1 MARPREPLR
10 LNIPPNLNS
19 QQPMPYGGHPMF
31 SPALPTALQ
40 GGMFPQYPL
49 RTPMQPYFNPQA
61 PGAPS
66 RPTHRHA
73 SASIANFTPSALQSS
88 FPMTPGAGHFP
99 RPSLMGGGPSF
110 PGPGGGG
117 PPFPG
122 RNRRQPSIGGP
133 PKAVLGGPTR
143 KLSPLPPVVVVPTPA
158 PIKLKKMV
166 VKLPK
171 ESPMD
176 EDGKP
181 LEKPSWARTP
191 LETPFV
197 YKEVQVLEAELTT
210 ADPYPTDS
218 ERHEM
223 PPTIDVF
230 LPGKRAW
237 QDIKK
242 REIDEK
248 LERLGV
254 ERSGNGHIHA
264 PHARAASISSPAD
277 PALLFF
283 KLNKLQLQQSQTVS
297 SLNSLSSSPQPPFGL
312 SPSPHH
318 QAPRFLTNR
327 HGYSMSLA
335 QPPTFHSP
343 SAPSSAFGGP
353 THNPFGPNAF
363 LGSDQRSL
371 PGDLDPDNESE
382 AEPIHAPQ
390 GRVPVSMPSLSAPL
404 SLARPESRD
413 SRPDFTRGFGL
424 DVTEE
429 EEETEEE
436 GDDNFA
442 ANDGDNADG
451 EDSDGEG
458 EGLRTA
464 RHSRHVSRLSGA
476 LSLRSVGGVV
486 GDSLNGQAHE
496 RTDPA
501 PGDASQDMDLDQE
514 AAAEWTGSEDQEQ
527 LPEHETSDDESI
539 GDEWSNPSDEERAR
553 QNRVERRMQRRLDDQ
568 PRRVPNFPRP
578 PDNTV
583 VVPRPHEDDMISNP
597 SEEEALH
604 RGEYLGA
611 DPHHYYSGSPSSR
624 SPRPLPALPHSR
636 ATSGNFTSHDPAQA
650 HSRLPSDN
658 YYPQQQQQHLPRRDS
673 LNPHAK
679 PFVFGAPVEQFVFGA
694 PAAAS
699 SPNPWSSHRPQTPP
713 KAPLIGH
720 SRLPSIGTALNPA
733 AAEFRPTGF
742 NPAAPEFKPT
752 GFTFKPPPGVPHVAF
767 PEPEPSQPTAES
779 TPYKTQGREKRQRR
793 SLSAGSNEE
802 GDSMSSFRFPPNV
815 DSPQSIRRAA
825 PVSTAHSSLNP
836 SAEPFTFAGFTSAL
850 DTVPL
855 LPSLMPMSPG
865 ADEMLNDESLGTAKP
880 DAKDAADDA
889 EERQF
894 TLPAARPKR
903 APIPLDFTHAT
914 SPSMQLDFRSSNTV
928 PAGLFKAMVNS
939 SDERTRRAVRSRLS
953 SREIF
958 DHSHRPSLDDL
969 NVPPISVSRKISR
982 SRLVTD
988 PGNRQAS
995 PADDL
1000 FASSVR
1006 RISGGHTRR
1015 RSSLPDA
1022 LRDATN
1028 TSVSEESSAA
1038 MDLTSRM
1045 EMHQYEQRLEAL
1057 LDEKLDSIRRDLV
1070 RTKGS
1075 LSPSAE
1081 AMITEVVQL
1090 FRSQL
1095 QDSAVRRLENS
1106 QMDARGEM
1114 DFELIKDVVEQGHA
1128 EARAV
1133 LKREL
1138 ADIAMRMS
1146 QGRMP
1151 VDSAESIAPLMQEL
1165 NNRTIDAVV
1174 EAIQELSVRLETISG
1189 AAPARERDSMVD
1201 ALMSALAPV
1210 LNSLHPESVDYD
1222 YLTDK
1227 LTQAVKPHISQLI
1240 DLASDKRE
1248 TASLIVDRILPLLP
1262 SSKGA
1267 KIDTDAIALQ
1277 LCAEV
1282 RRAIAPIDAF
1292 EIKEQV
1298 ADLVV
1303 ERLDSRLAVRDRTF
1317 NPETIASKVTDGV
1330 AHLLEPINQVTEH
1343 LSTLLDGQK
1352 SLSTQ
1357 QTDIAST
1364 HKQVVDLMSELP
1376 PRLVAAIEAL
1386 NAAQANVPKPNG
1398 VIAHDSAPDEHVL
1411 RIKSVVEDV
1420 AGEQRNLAAN
1430 SRELLSL
1437 HREVLEQ
1444 LNVLPES
1451 FAAATNILHGAH
1463 AEFALTRDANKRE
1476 IDDLR
1481 RSNTEY
1487 QVQVAKAR
1495 GAHGQVRVEKEVV
1508 TEKLSIVEADR
1519 DRLRLQLK
1527 ELQASTSSKANDLT
1541 AVEARNTELEDALAK
1556 ALARLQASDVTHQT
1570 SQERILELEKVN
1582 RELQTE
1588 KQSLKS
1594 KVDSL
1599 DLQATF
1605 AARDKDSA
1613 LQALN
1618 ALQKQ
1623 HDHLTSQQSH
1633 WDDLR
1638 HASGQ
1643 IEMLTNLIGQA
1654 DNEELK
1660 ELRHVRDRSKVL
1672 EGEHAALLKR
1682 FKDQES
1688 KVANSEKAALT
1699 ARQSLSQ
1706 AQQRSS
1712 EWEKRAKEYEA
1723 QLEMT
1728 QTKLDQAEQTQSQ
1741 LDADYSLVKLQ
1752 LEEREADERLA
1763 KDRDNKFRDQIVVL
1777 EAKVN
1782 QLQVELDRSRA
1793 RTPTKTAPAP
1803 IASSSPY
1810 RNITNGSTRRP
1821 DSRASTVYPSRPP
1834 SPSARSITPPH
1845 PSVWDSMHAPRGPN
1859 GAHNSTAAS
1868 MHAPAAHTP
1877 TPASRYP
1884 GLGDKRRPP
1893 SQAYSRYSQARATP
1907 PSPTPSTVSL
1917 APTQGPD
1924 GWWQ

>member
-19 QQPMPYGGHPMF
+19 QQPMPFGGHPMF

-40 GGMFPQYPL
+40 GGMFPQFPL

-66 RPTHRHA
+66 RPTHRQG

-88 FPMTPGAGHFP
+88 FPMTPGGGHFP
-99 RPSLMGGGPSF
+99 RPSLMGGAGQSF

-117 PPFPG
+117 PPFPN
-122 RNRRQPSIGGP
+122 RSRRQPSIGGP
-133 PKAVLGGPTR
+133 PKAVLGGPAR
-143 KLSPLPPVVVVPTPA
+143 KLSPLPPVVAAPPPA
-158 PIKLKKMV
+158 PTKPKKMI

-197 YKEVQVLEAELTT
+197 YKEVQVVEAELTT
-210 ADPYPTDS
+210 AEPYPSDS
-218 ERHEM
+218 ERYEM

-254 ERSGNGHIHA
+254 ERSANGHIHA

-283 KLNKLQLQQSQTVS
+283 KLNKLQIQQAQTVS

-318 QAPRFLTNR
+318 QPPQRFLTNR

-335 QPPTFHSP
+335 QPPTFYSHS
-343 SAPSSAFGGP
+343 AASSTFGGP
-353 THNPFGPNAF
+353 TQNPFGPNAF
-363 LGSDQRSL
+363 LGSDQRSV
-371 PGDLDPDNESE
+371 PSDLENESE
-382 AEPIHAPQ
+382 PEPIHAPQ
-390 GRVPVSMPSLSAPL
+390 GRVPVSMPSLAAPL
-404 SLARPESRD
+404 SLSRPESRD

-429 EEETEEE
+429 EDETEEE
-436 GDDNFA
+436 GEGHDSFA
-442 ANDGDNADG
+442 TNDGDNADG
-451 EDSDGEG
+451 EDSEGEG

-486 GDSLNGQAHE
+486 GDNLNGHAHE
-496 RTDPA
+496 RTDLA

-514 AAAEWTGSEDQEQ
+514 AVAEWTGSEDQEH
-527 LPEHETSDDESI
+527 LPDHETSDEESI
-539 GDEWSNPSDEERAR
+539 GDWSNPSDEERAR
-553 QNRVERRMQRRLDDQ
+553 QQRVERRMQRRMEDQ

-578 PDNTV
+578 PDHTV

-604 RGEYLGA
+604 NGEYLGA
-611 DPHHYYSGSPSSR
+611 DPNKYYSGSPSGR
-624 SPRPLPALPHSR
+624 SARPLPALPHSR
-636 ATSGNFTSHDPAQA
+636 ATSGNFTAHDPAQA

-658 YYPQQQQQHLPRRDS
+658 YMYPQPQPQPQPYLPRRDS

-694 PAAAS
+694 PSAS
-699 SPNPWSSHRPQTPP
+699 SPNPWSTHRPQTPP
-713 KAPLIGH
+713 KAPLITH

-733 AAEFRPTGF
+733 AAEFKPTGF

-752 GFTFKPPPGVPHVAF
+752 GFTFRPPPGVPHVAF
-767 PEPEPSQPTAES
+767 PEPEPASQPTAES

-802 GDSMSSFRFPPNV
+802 GDSMSSFRFPPNI

-825 PVSTAHSSLNP
+825 PASTAHSSLNP
-836 SAEPFTFAGFTSAL
+836 SAEPFTFAGFKSNH

-865 ADEMLNDESLGTAKP
+865 AEETPNDESLGTAKP
-880 DAKDAADDA
+880 EANQNA
-889 EERQF
+889 EEEPQF
-894 TLPAARPKR
+894 SLSVGRPKR
-903 APIPLDFTHAT
+903 APIPLDFTHAA

-939 SDERTRRAVRSRLS
+939 GDERTRRTVRSRLS

-969 NVPPISVSRKISR
+969 NVQPISRKISR

-988 PGNRQAS
+988 PGNRQSS

-1006 RISGGHTRR
+1006 RPGGHVRR
-1015 RSSLPDA
+1015 QSSLPDA

-1028 TSVSEESSAA
+1028 TSVSEESSPA

-1057 LDEKLDSIRRDLV
+1057 LDEKLDGIRRDIV
-1070 RTKGS
+1070 RSKGS
-1075 LSPSAE
+1075 LSTSAE

-1095 QDSAVRRLENS
+1095 QDSAVRSLENS
-1106 QMDARGEM
+1106 HMDARGEI
-1114 DFELIKDVVEQGHA
+1114 DFELIRGVVEQGHA
-1128 EARAV
+1128 EARTV

-1146 QGRMP
+1146 QGQIP
-1151 VDSAESIAPLMQEL
+1151 VDSAESITPLMQEL
-1165 NNRTIDAVV
+1165 NNRTVDAVV
-1174 EAIQELSVRLETISG
+1174 EAIQELSVRLEAVSV

-1201 ALMSALAPV
+1201 ALMSALTPV

-1262 SSKGA
+1262 SSKAA
-1267 KIDTDAIALQ
+1267 KVDTDAIALQ

-1317 NPETIASKVTDGV
+1317 NPETMAGKVTDGV
-1330 AHLLEPINQVTEH
+1330 AQLLEPMNQVTSH
-1343 LSTLLDGQK
+1343 LSTLVDGQK

-1357 QTDIAST
+1357 QTDLAAT
-1364 HKQVVDLMSELP
+1364 HKQVVDLMAELP
-1376 PRLVAAIEAL
+1376 PRLLAAIEAL

-1398 VIAHDSAPDEHVL
+1398 VVAHDSAPNEHVL
-1411 RIKSVVEDV
+1411 HIKSVVEDV
-1420 AGEQRNLAAN
+1420 AGEQKTLLAN
-1430 SRELLSL
+1430 NRELFSL
-1437 HREVLEQ
+1437 HKEVLEQ
-1444 LNVLPES
+1444 LNALPES

-1476 IDDLR
+1476 MDELR
-1481 RSNTEY
+1481 RNNTEY

-1495 GAHGQVRVEKEVV
+1495 GAHGQVRVEKEVIA
-1508 TEKLSIVEADR
+1508 EKLSIVEADR

-1527 ELQASTSSKANDLT
+1527 ELQASTSSKALDLT
-1541 AVEARNTELEDALAK
+1541 AVEARNSELEDALAK

-1570 SQERILELEKVN
+1570 SQERILELEKAN
-1582 RELQTE
+1582 RDLMTE

-1613 LQALN
+1613 LQALT

-1682 FKDQES
+1682 FKDQEA
-1688 KVANSEKAALT
+1688 KVTNSEKAALA

-1706 AQQRSS
+1706 AQLRSS

-1793 RTPTKTAPAP
+1793 KTPTKAAPAS
-1803 IASSSPY
+1803 ASLPSPY

-1834 SPSARSITPPH
+1834 SPSARSITPPG

-1859 GAHNSTAAS
+1859 GTHNSTAAS

-1877 TPASRYP
+1877 TPASRYS

-1893 SQAYSRYSQARATP
+1893 SQAYPRYPHARAAP

-1917 APTQGPD
+1917 APTEGPD

>member
-1 MARPREPLR
+1 MAQVRSREPLR
-10 LNIPPNLNS
+10 LNIPPSLNS
-19 QQPMPYGGHPMF
+19 QQHMPFGGQPMF

-40 GGMFPQYPL
+40 GGMFPQFPL

-73 SASIANFTPSALQSS
+73 SASIASFTPSALQQPA
-88 FPMTPGAGHFP
+88 FPMTPGSGHFP
-99 RPSLMGGGPSF
+99 RPSLMMGQSF
-110 PGPGGGG
+110 PGPGG

-133 PKAVLGGPTR
+133 PKAVLGGPAR
-143 KLSPLPPVVVVPTPA
+143 KLSPLPPVVAPPPPA
-158 PIKLKKMV
+158 AKPKKTT

-171 ESPMD
+171 ESPKD

-197 YKEVQVLEAELTT
+197 YKEVEIVEAELTT
-210 ADPYPTDS
+210 AESYPSDS
-218 ERHEM
+218 WRLEI

-237 QDIKK
+237 QEIKK

-254 ERSGNGHIHA
+254 ERSTNAHILA

-283 KLNKLQLQQSQTVS
+283 KLNKLQQSQTQS
-297 SLNSLSSSPQPPFGL
+297 SLNPSTVNSSSTSPQPPFGL

-335 QPPTFHSP
+335 QPPTFHAP
-343 SAPSSAFGGP
+343 SAPPSNFGGP
-353 THNPFGPNAF
+353 GHNPFGPTAF

-371 PGDLDPDNESE
+371 PDDFGPGSESE
-382 AEPIHAPQ
+382 GEPIHAPQ
-390 GRVPVSMPSLSAPL
+390 GRVPMTMPSLSAL
-404 SLARPESRD
+404 NRPESRD

-429 EEETEEE
+429 EDETTEEE
-436 GDDNFA
+436 GEANDSFA
-442 ANDGDNADG
+442 TNDGDN
-451 EDSDGEG
+451 EDSDEEG
-458 EGLRTA
+458 DGLKTA

-486 GDSLNGQAHE
+486 GDNINSHAHE
-496 RTDPA
+496 RMDV
-501 PGDASQDMDLDQE
+501 GDASQDMELDQE
-514 AAAEWTGSEDQEQ
+514 VAAEWTGSEDQDFHRQ
-527 LPEHETSDDESI
+527 ETSDDESI
-539 GDEWSNPSDEERAR
+539 GDWSNPSDEERAR
-553 QNRVERRMQRRLDDQ
+553 QLRVERRMQRRLDDQ
-568 PRRVPNFPRP
+568 PRRVPDFPRP
-578 PDNTV
+578 PDNTII
-583 VVPRPHEDDMISNP
+583 VPRLQDDDMISNP

-604 RGEYLGA
+604 RSDY
-611 DPHHYYSGSPSSR
+611 
-624 SPRPLPALPHSR
+624 PHSR
-636 ATSGNFTSHDPAQA
+636 ATSGNFTAHDPAQA

-658 YYPQQQQQHLPRRDS
+658 LLFPQPQQQQPHTFMPRRDS

-694 PAAAS
+694 PSAP
-699 SPNPWSSHRPQTPP
+699 SPNPWSAHRPQTPP
-713 KAPLIGH
+713 KAPLITH
-720 SRLPSIGTALNPA
+720 SRLPSIGTMLNPA
-733 AAEFRPTGF
+733 AAEFKPISVEFKPSGF
-742 NPAAPEFKPT
+742 NPAAAEFKPS
-752 GFTFKPPPGVPHVAF
+752 GFTFRPPPGVPHVAF
-767 PEPEPSQPTAES
+767 PEPEPPQPTAES

-802 GDSMSSFRFPPNV
+802 GDSMSSFRFPPNI
-815 DSPQSIRRAA
+815 DSPQSIRRDA
-825 PVSTAHSSLNP
+825 PVSTTHSLNP
-836 SAEPFTFAGFTSAL
+836 SAEPFTFAGFGQR

-855 LPSLMPMSPG
+855 LPSLMPLSPG
-865 ADEMLNDESLGTAKP
+865 AEDTLNNDESVGTAKP
-880 DAKDAADDA
+880 EPKPEGEA
-889 EERQF
+889 EF
-894 TLPAARPKR
+894 VLPVGRTKR
-903 APIPLDFTHAT
+903 APIPLDFTHAV
-914 SPSMQLDFRSSNTV
+914 SPSTQLDFRSSNTV
-928 PAGLFKAMVNS
+928 PAGLFKALANG
-939 SDERTRRAVRSRLS
+939 DERTRRTVRSRLS
-953 SREIF
+953 SHEIF

-995 PADDL
+995 PADDI
-1000 FASSVR
+1000 FSSSVR
-1006 RISGGHTRR
+1006 RPPAGHTRR

-1028 TSVSEESSAA
+1028 TSVSEDESVA

-1045 EMHQYEQRLEAL
+1045 EILKYEERLEAL
-1057 LDEKLDSIRRDLV
+1057 LDEKLNVIRRDLV
-1070 RTKGS
+1070 HTKGS

-1095 QDSAVRRLENS
+1095 QETASRAFEDSRA
-1106 QMDARGEM
+1106 DARGEM

-1138 ADIAMRMS
+1138 ADIGMRMS
-1146 QGRMP
+1146 QGRVP
-1151 VDSAESIAPLMQEL
+1151 VEPAESMGPLMQEL
-1165 NNRTIDAVV
+1165 NNRTVDAVV
-1174 EAIQELSVRLETISG
+1174 EAIQELSVRLEAITV

-1201 ALMSALAPV
+1201 ALMSALAPT
-1210 LNSLHPESVDYD
+1210 LRSLHPEAVNYD
-1222 YLTDK
+1222 YLTEK

-1248 TASLIVDRILPLLP
+1248 TAGMIVDSILPLLP
-1262 SSKGA
+1262 SKSNA
-1267 KIDTDAIALQ
+1267 IDTDAIALQ

-1282 RRAIAPIDAF
+1282 RRAIAPIDPF

-1303 ERLDSRLAVRDRTF
+1303 ERLDSRLAVRDRTL
-1317 NPETIASKVTDGV
+1317 NADTMASKVADGV
-1330 AHLLEPINQVTEH
+1330 GHLLEPLKDVTTH

-1357 QTDIAST
+1357 QTDLAST
-1364 HKQVVDLMSELP
+1364 HKQVVDLMSDLP
-1376 PRLVAAIEAL
+1376 PRLIAAIEAL
-1386 NAAQANVPKPNG
+1386 NAAQAHVPKANG
-1398 VIAHDSAPDEHVL
+1398 VVSHDSVPSEHVL
-1411 RIKSVVEDV
+1411 HIKSVVEDV
-1420 AGEQRNLAAN
+1420 AGEQKTLTAN
-1430 SRELLSL
+1430 SRELLSM
-1437 HREVLEQ
+1437 HKEVLEQ
-1444 LNVLPES
+1444 LNSLPES
-1451 FAAATNILHGAH
+1451 FASATNILHGAH

-1476 IDDLR
+1476 MDELR
-1481 RSNTEY
+1481 RNNTEY

-1495 GAHGQVRVEKEVV
+1495 GAHGQVRVEKEVLS
-1508 TEKLSIVEADR
+1508 EKLSIVESDR

-1527 ELQASTSSKANDLT
+1527 ELQASTSSKALEST
-1541 AVEARNTELEDALAK
+1541 AVEARNKELEDALAK
-1556 ALARLQASDVTHQT
+1556 ALARLQASDVTLQT
-1570 SQERILELEKVN
+1570 SQERTLELENAN
-1582 RELQTE
+1582 RELTTE
-1588 KQSLKS
+1588 KQTLKA
-1594 KVDSL
+1594 KLDSL
-1599 DLQATF
+1599 DLKATF
-1605 AARDKDSA
+1605 ATRDKESA
-1613 LQALN
+1613 VQALS

-1682 FKDQES
+1682 FKDQEG
-1688 KVANSEKAALT
+1688 KVANSEKAAMT

-1712 EWEKRAKEYEA
+1712 EWEKRAKEHET
-1723 QLEMT
+1723 QLELT
-1728 QTKLDQAEQTQSQ
+1728 QTKLDQAEQMQSQ

-1763 KDRDNKFRDQIVVL
+1763 KDRDNKLRDQIVAL

-1782 QLQVELDRSRA
+1782 HLQVELDRSRA
-1793 RTPTKTAPAP
+1793 KTPTKASAPAP
-1803 IASSSPY
+1803 SPAPSPY
-1810 RNITNGSTRRP
+1810 RNVPNGRP
-1821 DSRASTVYPSRPP
+1821 SSRASTIYPSRPP

-1859 GAHNSTAAS
+1859 GAHNSSAAS
-1868 MHAPAAHTP
+1868 MHAPAAQTP
-1877 TPASRYP
+1877 TPASRYTAQ
-1884 GLGDKRRPP
+1884 LGNKRRPP
-1893 SQAYSRYSQARATP
+1893 SQAYSRYSQAQARVAP

>member
-1 MARPREPLR
+1 MAQVRPREPLR
-10 LNIPPNLNS
+10 LNIPPNLAA
-19 QQPMPYGGHPMF
+19 QQPMPFGGQPMF

-40 GGMFPQYPL
+40 GGMFPQFPL
-49 RTPMQPYFNPQA
+49 RTPMQPYFNPQV

-66 RPTHRHA
+66 RPTHRQA
-73 SASIANFTPSALQSS
+73 SASIASFTPSALQPP
-88 FPMTPGAGHFP
+88 FPMTPGAGHGHFP
-99 RPSLMGGGPSF
+99 RPSLMMGQSF
-110 PGPGGGG
+110 PNPGG

-133 PKAVLGGPTR
+133 PKAVLGGPAR
-143 KLSPLPPVVVVPTPA
+143 KLSPLPPVVAAPTPPAA
-158 PIKLKKMV
+158 PKKKV
-166 VKLPK
+166 IVKLPN
-171 ESPMD
+171 ESPKD
-176 EDGKP
+176 DDGKP

-197 YKEVQVLEAELTT
+197 YKEVQIVEAELTT
-210 ADPYPTDS
+210 AESYPSDS
-218 ERHEM
+218 WRHEI

-237 QDIKK
+237 QEIKK

-254 ERSGNGHIHA
+254 ERSTNAQIHA

-283 KLNKLQLQQSQTVS
+283 KLNKLQQSQTQS
-297 SLNSLSSSPQPPFGL
+297 SLNPSTVNSSSTSPQPPWGL

-335 QPPTFHSP
+335 QPPTFHST
-343 SAPSSAFGGP
+343 SSGTFGGP
-353 THNPFGPNAF
+353 TNNPFGPNAF

-371 PGDLDPDNESE
+371 PGDREPDTDSE
-382 AEPIHAPQ
+382 REPIHAPQ
-390 GRVPVSMPSLSAPL
+390 GRVPLSMPSLTAPRSL
-404 SLARPESRD
+404 SRPESRD

-429 EEETEEE
+429 EDETEEE
-436 GDDNFA
+436 GEVHDSFA
-442 ANDGDNADG
+442 TNDGDN
-451 EDSDGEG
+451 EDSEEEG
-458 EGLRTA
+458 DGLRTA

-486 GDSLNGQAHE
+486 GDTLNGHVHE
-496 RTDPA
+496 RTDL
-501 PGDASQDMDLDQE
+501 GDASQDMDLDQE
-514 AAAEWTGSEDQEQ
+514 VTAEWTGSEDQEQ
-527 LPEHETSDDESI
+527 FRGQETSEDESI

-553 QNRVERRMQRRLDDQ
+553 QLRVERRMQRRLDDQ

-583 VVPRPHEDDMISNP
+583 IVPRPHEDDMISNP

-604 RGEYLGA
+604 RAEYLGV
-611 DPHHYYSGSPSSR
+611 DPNNYYTTSPSGR
-624 SPRPLPALPHSR
+624 SRPLPALPHSR
-636 ATSGNFTSHDPAQA
+636 ATSGNFTAHDPAQA

-658 YYPQQQQQHLPRRDS
+658 GNNYPQPQQQFLPRRDS

-679 PFVFGAPVEQFVFGA
+679 PFVFGAPVEHFVFGA
-694 PAAAS
+694 PSAA
-699 SPNPWSSHRPQTPP
+699 SPNPWSSHQPQTPP
-713 KAPLIGH
+713 KAPLITH

-733 AAEFRPTGF
+733 AAEFKPTGF
-742 NPAAPEFKPT
+742 NPAAAEFKPS
-752 GFTFKPPPGVPHVAF
+752 GFTFRPPPGVPHVAF
-767 PEPEPSQPTAES
+767 PEPEPAQPTAES

-793 SLSAGSNEE
+793 SLSNGSNEE
-802 GDSMSSFRFPPNV
+802 GDSMTSFRFPPSV
-815 DSPQSIRRAA
+815 DSPQSTRRDA
-825 PVSTAHSSLNP
+825 PASTAHRSLNP
-836 SAEPFTFAGFTSAL
+836 SAEPFTFAGFNGER

-855 LPSLMPMSPG
+855 LPSLMPLSPG
-865 ADEMLNDESLGTAKP
+865 LEEPPNNDESLGTAKP
-880 DAKDAADDA
+880 DPKQDAGADG
-889 EERQF
+889 EPEF
-894 TLPAARPKR
+894 VLPVGRPKR
-903 APIPLDFTHAT
+903 APIPLDFTHT
-914 SPSMQLDFRSSNTV
+914 SSPSTQLDFRSSNTV

-939 SDERTRRAVRSRLS
+939 SDERTRRTVRSRLS

-958 DHSHRPSLDDL
+958 DHSQRPSLDDL

-988 PGNRQAS
+988 PGIRPAS
-995 PADDL
+995 PPDDL

-1006 RISGGHTRR
+1006 RLPGGHGRR

-1022 LRDATN
+1022 MRAATN
-1028 TSVSEESSAA
+1028 SSVSEDESVA

-1045 EMHQYEQRLEAL
+1045 EIHKYEQRLEAL
-1057 LDEKLDSIRRDLV
+1057 LDEKLDDIRRDLV

-1075 LSPSAE
+1075 LNPSAE

-1095 QDSAVRRLENS
+1095 QTSAARGLEDSR
-1106 QMDARGEM
+1106 MDARGEI
-1114 DFELIKDVVEQGHA
+1114 DFDLIKDVVQQGHA
-1128 EARAV
+1128 EARAL

-1138 ADIAMRMS
+1138 ADIGMRMS
-1146 QGRMP
+1146 QGQMP
-1151 VDSAESIAPLMQEL
+1151 VETAESVGPLMREL
-1165 NNRTIDAVV
+1165 NNRTVDAVV
-1174 EAIQELSVRLETISG
+1174 EAIQELSVRLEAISV

-1201 ALMSALAPV
+1201 ALMSALTPV
-1210 LNSLHPESVDYD
+1210 VHSMHPEAVDYD

-1240 DLASDKRE
+1240 DLASDKAE
-1248 TASLIVDRILPLLP
+1248 TAVLIVDKLKPLLP
-1262 SSKGA
+1262 SA
-1267 KIDTDAIALQ
+1267 KANKVDTDAIALQ

-1303 ERLDSRLAVRDRTF
+1303 ERLDSRLAVRDRAL
-1317 NPETIASKVTDGV
+1317 NPDLVAGKVTDGV
-1330 AHLLEPINQVTEH
+1330 AQLLEPMNQVSTH

-1357 QTDIAST
+1357 QTDLTST
-1364 HKQVVDLMSELP
+1364 HKQVVDFMSDLP
-1376 PRLVAAIEAL
+1376 PRLIAAIEAL
-1386 NAAQANVPKPNG
+1386 NAAQAQVPRTNG
-1398 VIAHDSAPDEHVL
+1398 VIAHASEPSEHVL

-1420 AGEQRNLAAN
+1420 ASEQRTLSAN
-1430 SRELLSL
+1430 SRELLLL
-1437 HREVLEQ
+1437 HKETLEQ
-1444 LNVLPES
+1444 LNALPEALAS
-1451 FAAATNILHGAH
+1451 ATNILHGAH

-1476 IDDLR
+1476 MDELR
-1481 RSNTEY
+1481 RNNTEF
-1487 QVQVAKAR
+1487 QVQMAKAR
-1495 GAHGQVRVEKEVV
+1495 GAHGQVRVEKEVIA
-1508 TEKLSIVEADR
+1508 EKLSILEADR

-1527 ELQASTSSKANDLT
+1527 ELQTSTSSKAIDLT
-1541 AVEARNTELEDALAK
+1541 AVEARNKELEDALAK
-1556 ALARLQASDVTHQT
+1556 ALARLQASDVTYQT
-1570 SQERILELEKVN
+1570 SQERILELEKAN
-1582 RELQTE
+1582 RELTTE
-1588 KQSLKS
+1588 KQTLKS

-1682 FKDQES
+1682 FKDQEG
-1688 KVANSEKAALT
+1688 KVANSEKAALA

-1763 KDRDNKFRDQIVVL
+1763 KDRDNKLRDQIVAL

-1782 QLQVELDRSRA
+1782 HLQVELDRSRVK
-1793 RTPTKTAPAP
+1793 TPTKAAPAP
-1803 IASSSPY
+1803 SPAPSPY
-1810 RNITNGSTRRP
+1810 RKTNGSTHRP
-1821 DSRASTVYPSRPP
+1821 DSRASTVYPSRPS
-1834 SPSARSITPPH
+1834 SPSARSVTPPG

-1868 MHAPAAHTP
+1868 MHAPVHTP

-1884 GLGDKRRPP
+1884 TLGNKRRPP
-1893 SQAYSRYSQARATP
+1893 SQAYPRYPQAQAAP

-1917 APTQGPD
+1917 APTQGLD

>member
-1 MARPREPLR
+1 MAHVRPREPLR
-10 LNIPPNLNS
+10 LNIPPSLNS
-19 QQPMPYGGHPMF
+19 QQPMQFGGQPMVEC
-31 SPALPTALQ
+31 
-40 GGMFPQYPL
+40 FPQFPL

-73 SASIANFTPSALQSS
+73 SASIASFTPSSLQQPP
-88 FPMTPGAGHFP
+88 FPMTPGTGHFP
-99 RPSLMGGGPSF
+99 RPSLMMGQSF
-110 PGPGGGG
+110 PGPGG

-133 PKAVLGGPTR
+133 PKAVLGGPAR
-143 KLSPLPPVVVVPTPA
+143 KLSPLPPVVAPTPPA
-158 PIKLKKMV
+158 VKPKKTT

-171 ESPMD
+171 ESPKD
-176 EDGKP
+176 DDGKP

-197 YKEVQVLEAELTT
+197 YKEVEVVEAELTT
-210 ADPYPTDS
+210 AESYPSDS
-218 ERHEM
+218 ERLEI

-254 ERSGNGHIHA
+254 ERSANANNIQA

-283 KLNKLQLQQSQTVS
+283 KLNKLQQSQTQS
-297 SLNSLSSSPQPPFGL
+297 SLNPSTVNSSSTSPQPPWGL

-335 QPPTFHSP
+335 QPPTFHTQN
-343 SAPSSAFGGP
+343 SAPSSSFGGSG
-353 THNPFGPNAF
+353 HNPFGPTAF

-371 PGDLDPDNESE
+371 PDFGPDSESE

-390 GRVPVSMPSLSAPL
+390 GRVPMTMPSLSAL
-404 SLARPESRD
+404 NRPASRD
-413 SRPDFTRGFGL
+413 SRPDFARGFGL

-429 EEETEEE
+429 EDETEEE
-436 GDDNFA
+436 GEGNDSFA
-442 ANDGDNADG
+442 TNDGDN
-451 EDSDGEG
+451 EDSDEEG
-458 EGLRTA
+458 DGLKTA

-486 GDSLNGQAHE
+486 GDNINSHAHE
-496 RTDPA
+496 RTEVSLE
-501 PGDASQDMDLDQE
+501 DASQDMELEE
-514 AAAEWTGSEDQEQ
+514 AVAEWTGSEDQDQ
-527 LPEHETSDDESI
+527 DQFQGQETSDDESI
-539 GDEWSNPSDEERAR
+539 GDWSNPSDEERAR
-553 QNRVERRMQRRLDDQ
+553 QQRVERRLQRRLDDQ

-578 PDNTV
+578 PDNTI
-583 VVPRPHEDDMISNP
+583 VVPRPDDDMISNP

-604 RGEYLGA
+604 RGDYLGVDA
-611 DPHHYYSGSPSSR
+611 NKYYSGTPSNR
-624 SPRPLPALPHSR
+624 SEAPHSR
-636 ATSGNFTSHDPAQA
+636 ATSGNFTAHDPAQA

-658 YYPQQQQQHLPRRDS
+658 LMFPQPQHQPHTLMPRRDS

-694 PAAAS
+694 PRAP
-699 SPNPWSSHRPQTPP
+699 SPNLWASHQPQTPPP
-713 KAPLIGH
+713 KAPLITH
-720 SRLPSIGTALNPA
+720 SRLPSIGTMLNPA
-733 AAEFRPTGF
+733 AAEFKPISVDFKPVDFKPSSGF
-742 NPAAPEFKPT
+742 NPTAAEFKPS
-752 GFTFKPPPGVPHVAF
+752 GFTFRPPPGVPHVAF
-767 PEPEPSQPTAES
+767 PEPEVPQPTAES

-793 SLSAGSNEE
+793 SSGGSNEE
-802 GDSMSSFRFPPNV
+802 GDSMTSFRFPPNL
-815 DSPQSIRRAA
+815 DSPESIRRDG
-825 PVSTAHSSLNP
+825 PSTKHSLNP
-836 SAEPFTFAGFTSAL
+836 SAEPFTFAGFGQR

-855 LPSLMPMSPG
+855 LPSLMPLSPG
-865 ADEMLNDESLGTAKP
+865 AEDALNNDESGE
-880 DAKDAADDA
+880 A
-889 EERQF
+889 EFVMPVGR
-894 TLPAARPKR
+894 TKR
-903 APIPLDFTHAT
+903 APIPLDFTHGA
-914 SPSMQLDFRSSNTV
+914 SPSTQLDFRSGNTV
-928 PAGLFKAMVNS
+928 PAGLFKAMANG
-939 SDERTRRAVRSRLS
+939 DERTRRTVRSRLS
-953 SREIF
+953 SHEIF

-1000 FASSVR
+1000 FSS
-1006 RISGGHTRR
+1006 S
-1015 RSSLPDA
+1015 
-1022 LRDATN
+1022 
-1028 TSVSEESSAA
+1028 SVSEDDSVA

-1045 EMHQYEQRLEAL
+1045 EIHQYEQRLEAL
-1057 LDEKLDSIRRDLV
+1057 LDEKLDIIRRDVV

-1095 QDSAVRRLENS
+1095 QEIAA
-1106 QMDARGEM
+1106 QMQRGEI
-1114 DFELIKDVVEQGHA
+1114 DFDLIKDVVEQGHA

-1138 ADIAMRMS
+1138 ADIGMRMA
-1146 QGRMP
+1146 QGQVP
-1151 VDSAESIAPLMQEL
+1151 VEAAESMGPLMQEL
-1165 NNRTIDAVV
+1165 NNRTVDAVV
-1174 EAIQELSVRLETISG
+1174 EAIQELSVRLEAISV
-1189 AAPARERDSMVD
+1189 AAPARERDSIVD
-1201 ALMSALAPV
+1201 ALMSALAPT
-1210 LNSLHPESVDYD
+1210 LRSLHPEAVNYD

-1227 LTQAVKPHISQLI
+1227 LTQALI

-1262 SSKGA
+1262 SKSNA
-1267 KIDTDAIALQ
+1267 IDADAIALQ
-1277 LCAEV
+1277 LCAE
-1282 RRAIAPIDAF
+1282 
-1292 EIKEQV
+1292 V

-1303 ERLDSRLAVRDRTF
+1303 ERLDSRLAVRDRAL
-1317 NPETIASKVTDGV
+1317 NADIMASKVTDGSR
-1330 AHLLEPINQVTEH
+1330 PT
-1343 LSTLLDGQK
+1343 LSTLLEG
-1352 SLSTQ
+1352 Q
-1357 QTDIAST
+1357 QTTWRPT
-1364 HKQVVDLMSELP
+1364 HKQVVDLMSDLP
-1376 PRLVAAIEAL
+1376 PRLLAAIEAL
-1386 NAAQANVPKPNG
+1386 KSAQAHTPKANG
-1398 VIAHDSAPDEHVL
+1398 V
-1411 RIKSVVEDV
+1411 DV
-1420 AGEQRNLAAN
+1420 AGEQKTLSAN
-1430 SRELLSL
+1430 SRELLSM
-1437 HREVLEQ
+1437 HR
-1444 LNVLPES
+1444 ES
-1451 FAAATNILHGAH
+1451 FASATNILHGAH
-1463 AEFALTRDANKRE
+1463 AEFAFTRDANKRE
-1476 IDDLR
+1476 MDDLR
-1481 RSNTEY
+1481 RNNTEY

-1495 GAHGQVRVEKEVV
+1495 GAHGQVRVEKEVLS
-1508 TEKLSIVEADR
+1508 EKLSIVESDR

-1527 ELQASTSSKANDLT
+1527 ELQASTSAKALEST
-1541 AVEARNTELEDALAK
+1541 AVEARNKELEDALAK
-1556 ALARLQASDVTHQT
+1556 ALARLQASDVTLQT
-1570 SQERILELEKVN
+1570 NQERILELEKTS
-1582 RELQTE
+1582 RELTTE
-1588 KQSLKS
+1588 KQTLKT

-1605 AARDKDSA
+1605 ATRDKESA
-1613 LQALN
+1613 FQALS

-1623 HDHLTSQQSH
+1623 YDHLTSQQSH

-1688 KVANSEKAALT
+1688 KVANSEKAAMT
-1699 ARQSLSQ
+1699 ARQSLTQ

-1712 EWEKRAKEYEA
+1712 EWEKRAKEYET
-1723 QLEMT
+1723 QLELT

-1763 KDRDNKFRDQIVVL
+1763 KDRDNKLRDQIVAL

-1782 QLQVELDRSRA
+1782 HLQVELDRSRA
-1793 RTPTKTAPAP
+1793 KTPTKAAPAP
-1803 IASSSPY
+1803 SLAPSPY
-1810 RNITNGSTRRP
+1810 RNVPNGGARRP
-1821 DSRASTVYPSRPP
+1821 SSRASTIYPSRPS

-1845 PSVWDSMHAPRGPN
+1845 PFVAQ
-1859 GAHNSTAAS
+1859 
-1868 MHAPAAHTP
+1868 TP

-1884 GLGDKRRPP
+1884 AQLGTKRRPP
-1893 SQAYSRYSQARATP
+1893 SQAYSRYSQTHAAP